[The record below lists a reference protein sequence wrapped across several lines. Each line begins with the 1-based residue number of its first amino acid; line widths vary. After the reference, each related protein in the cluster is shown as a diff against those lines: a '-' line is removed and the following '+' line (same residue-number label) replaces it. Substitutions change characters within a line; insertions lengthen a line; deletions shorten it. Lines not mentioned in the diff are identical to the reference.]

1 MKRTLFSLLC
11 AAAALALA
19 PGAAGAQCDSKC
31 FRIRQEDGD
40 VYGCL
45 GGLDQF
51 TSCRLSP
58 TSGSC
63 TTAQCYSTLLTDADG
78 APLAAVRS
86 CSKDGGKTVLVAFGG
101 KQGRK
106 TAAAAAARLAAERP
120 PAGRSSPSRAEE

>member
-11 AAAALALA
+11 VAAALALA

-31 FRIRQEDGD
+31 FRVRQVDGD
-40 VYGCL
+40 VYGCV

-58 TSGSC
+58 TGSSC
-63 TTAQCYSTLLTDADG
+63 TTAQCYNAMLNDADG

-86 CSKDGGKTVLVAFGG
+86 CPESGGKTVLVAFEG
-101 KQGRK
+101 KGGRK
-106 TAAAAAARLAAERP
+106 AAAAVAVRLAAERP
-120 PAGRSSPSRAEE
+120 PAGRPGPPKTED